1 MGLTTEFDLATLV
14 EEVVDAVSA
23 GHVFRKSHQGTG
35 ADQYGVALT
44 GMGSVDAVP
53 PEAKAETKPVV
64 ILDIQ
69 PRANWF
75 VRTQPGA
82 LRRIVMNLLGNAMKY
97 TDAGFVSVSLHVESE
112 ADHRLKMRLQV
123 TDSGKGMSLEF
134 QRTRLFQPFSQE
146 DPFSTGT
153 GLGLSIVRQ
162 IVEALDGHIAVSS
175 TQNVGTD
182 IEVVMSLPSVHR
194 PPENGQT
201 QLGLPKPRTDDARI
215 CILNPAKMALHGD
228 APLQDADASVWDRL
242 HEALQATCEGW
253 LGMNVIG
260 ESSQDAQPDFVLLP
274 VTSAPAD
281 DLLEGEMGGVS
292 GSGSGSGS
300 GSSSRAPVIALCSD
314 TGQASEFRTKMAGR
328 LSARGIQAMPVTQPL
343 GPRKLAAVIE
353 QLREEQAR
361 QRQRIVLGRK
371 ESDPEAVRRERDILR
386 KAQEAQSAQDKKARR
401 EQQQQQQQLDTAQ
414 SSPAPPERAKA
425 RSNNNNPRRPGPSA
439 LVHVEAANDVET
451 HDEHD
456 DDGVDDDDEDAAGA
470 TTSTGNMMLARLN
483 AQNSAQRSMSAPP
496 LGFLPVASSSSLTM
510 TAAVTATTATAT
522 ASPVLS
528 TPLLPN
534 VGGGGGVVARTRVL
548 LVDDNEINLQLL
560 VMFMKKQ
567 GLPYATASNGLLAL
581 EAYQAALGPPPS
593 TSTSALAPFSSSSS
607 SACGSRKPSS
617 TPPHVACAPP
627 TPGSDGPATPTGEE
641 EPISPLDMRPPVAAW
656 SGGGGPQ
663 PRPSPPFTHVLM
675 DLSMPV
681 MDGLT
686 STRRIR
692 ALEAERGVEPLS
704 TIIALT
710 GLASAEAQED
720 ALSAGISEFLVK
732 PVKFGELKGL
742 LRDPSGI

>member
-1 MGLTTEFDLATLV
+1 MEFLHETATSAYQAGLFTSIETCGRTLLDTIDHVLDYAKINKLKKSSTSRKRGHPRGGQRKDHVGSIVGLTTEFDLATLV

-35 ADQYGVALT
+35 PDQYGVALT
-44 GMGSVDAVP
+44 GMGSVDYPP
-53 PEAKAETKPVV
+53 PEAKTETKPIV

-69 PRANWF
+69 PRGNWF

-97 TDAGFVSVSLHVESE
+97 TDVGFVSVSLQVESE
-112 ADHRLKMRLQV
+112 ADHRLKIRLQV

-162 IVEALDGHIAVSS
+162 IVEALDGQISVSS

-182 IEVVMSLPSVHR
+182 IEVVMSLPSVDK
-194 PPENGQT
+194 PPENGQA
-201 QLGLPKPRTDDARI
+201 LDLPKPLTDDTKI
-215 CILNPAKMALHGD
+215 CIINPAKTALNND
-228 APLQDADASVWDRL
+228 VPLQDVDVSVLDRL
-242 HEALQATCEGW
+242 QEALQATCEGW

-260 ESSQDAQPDFVLLP
+260 ESSENVPDFVLLP
-274 VTSAPAD
+274 VTSASAD
-281 DLLEGEMGGVS
+281 DLLECEQGA
-292 GSGSGSGS
+292 
-300 GSSSRAPVIALCSD
+300 SSSSTKAPVIALCSD
-314 TGQASEFRTKMAGR
+314 TGQASEFRTNMAGR
-328 LSARGIQAMPVTQPL
+328 LSAKGIQAMPVTQPL

-353 QLREEQAR
+353 QLKEEQTR

-386 KAQEAQSAQDKKARR
+386 KAQEAQRAQDKKSRKEL
-401 EQQQQQQQLDTAQ
+401 EQ
-414 SSPAPPERAKA
+414 
-425 RSNNNNPRRPGPSA
+425 SNVLPDRTKTHNSRRPGPSA
-439 LVHVEAANDVET
+439 LVHVEAANNET
-451 HDEHD
+451 HDD
-456 DDGVDDDDEDAAGA
+456 DDSGA
-470 TTSTGNMMLARLN
+470 PTSTENMTLARLN
-483 AQNSAQRSMSAPP
+483 AQNSLQRSMSAPP
-496 LGFLPVASSSSLTM
+496 LGLPPAVSLS
-510 TAAVTATTATAT
+510 TAAT
-522 ASPVLS
+522 ASSPALL
-528 TPLLPN
+528 PLLPN
-534 VGGGGGVVARTRVL
+534 GVGGGVPRTRIL

-581 EAYQAALGPPPS
+581 EAYRAAFVP
-593 TSTSALAPFSSSSS
+593 TSTSSPLVSSSS
-607 SACGSRKPSS
+607 CGPRKPSS
-617 TPPHVACAPP
+617 HSPTYTPPTA
-627 TPGSDGPATPTGEE
+627 GSGPATPTE
-641 EPISPLDMRPPVAAW
+641 EPISPLEMPVVW
-656 SGGGGPQ
+656 SG

-686 STRRIR
+686 STRKIR
-692 ALEAERGVEPLS
+692 AFEAEKGVEPLS

-720 ALSAGISEFLVK
+720 ALSAGINEFLIK

-742 LRDPSGI
+742 LKDSSGV

>member
-1 MGLTTEFDLATLV
+1 MEFLHETATSSYQAGLFTSIETCGRTLLDTIDHVLDYAKINKLKKSSTSRKRGHPRGGQRKDHVGSIVGLTTEFDLATLV

-35 ADQYGVALT
+35 PDQYGVALT
-44 GMGSVDAVP
+44 GMGSVDTPP
-53 PEAKAETKPVV
+53 PEAKAETKPIV

-69 PRANWF
+69 PRGNWF

-97 TDAGFVSVSLHVESE
+97 TDVGFVSVSMQVESE
-112 ADHRLKMRLQV
+112 ADHRLKIRLQV

-162 IVEALDGHIAVSS
+162 IVEALDGHISVSS

-182 IEVVMSLPSVHR
+182 IEVVISLPSVDK

-201 QLGLPKPRTDDARI
+201 LDLPKPLTDDTKIRI
-215 CILNPAKMALHGD
+215 LHPAKTALIND
-228 APLQDADASVWDRL
+228 VALQDVDVSVLDRL
-242 HEALQATCEGW
+242 QEALQAICEGW

-260 ESSQDAQPDFVLLP
+260 ESSQDPPDFVLLP
-274 VTSAPAD
+274 VTSAAAD
-281 DLLEGEMGGVS
+281 ELLEYEQGVS
-292 GSGSGSGS
+292 
-300 GSSSRAPVIALCSD
+300 SSSTKAPIIALCSD
-314 TGQASEFRTKMAGR
+314 TGQASEFRANMAGR
-328 LSARGIQAMPVTQPL
+328 LSAKGIQAMPVTQPL

-353 QLREEQAR
+353 QLKEEQTR

-386 KAQEAQSAQDKKARR
+386 KAQEAQRAQEKKSRKEL
-401 EQQQQQQQLDTAQ
+401 EQ
-414 SSPAPPERAKA
+414 
-425 RSNNNNPRRPGPSA
+425 SNALPDRTKTHNSRRPGPSA
-439 LVHVEAANDVET
+439 LVHVEAANDET
-451 HDEHD
+451 HDD
-456 DDGVDDDDEDAAGA
+456 DPDAP
-470 TTSTGNMMLARLN
+470 TSTENMTLARLN
-483 AQNSAQRSMSAPP
+483 AQNSSQRSMSAPP
-496 LGFLPVASSSSLTM
+496 LGLPPAVSSS
-510 TAAVTATTATAT
+510 TAATPATPA
-522 ASPVLS
+522 LL
-528 TPLLPN
+528 PLLPN
-534 VGGGGGVVARTRVL
+534 GVGGGVPRTRVL

-581 EAYQAALGPPPS
+581 EAYRAAFVPTA
-593 TSTSALAPFSSSSS
+593 TSSPLASSSSCGPKKS
-607 SACGSRKPSS
+607 SSHAS
-617 TPPHVACAPP
+617 ACAPP
-627 TPGSDGPATPTGEE
+627 TRGSGPITPTD
-641 EPISPLDMRPPVAAW
+641 EPISPLEMPVVW
-656 SGGGGPQ
+656 SG

-686 STRRIR
+686 STRKIR
-692 ALEAERGVEPLS
+692 AFEAEKGVEPLS

-720 ALSAGISEFLVK
+720 ALSAGINEFLIK

-742 LRDPSGI
+742 LKDSSGV